1 MMNRRFQ
8 FRKCAEHL
16 IGVHD
21 KTSGML
27 SFSSHNPKWSA
38 LVVRT

>member
-21 KTSGML
+21 KTSGIL

-38 LVVRT
+38 LVIRT